1 MLDAFLDELSATTR
15 QEDQMHEQQ
24 RRGGGASAYRKGVR
38 RVVLLAGGGYPSQD
52 KQAEYLVACKD
63 AVRARAA
70 QLGWSAVT

>member
-1 MLDAFLDELSATTR
+1 MLDAFLDELSATMR

-24 RRGGGASAYRKGVR
+24 RRGGTSAYRKGVR

-52 KQAEYLVACKD
+52 KQAEHLGACKD
-63 AVRARAA
+63 AVRARAG